1 MAVAVELADPL
12 TDSFPEYIDPFEPFE
27 IMTAFSPSPVHKTV
41 SGVQAS
47 EPASRYPSPQP
58 SHLCLPHQA
67 KRKATMGYVAP
78 TFLEKPTQVK
88 EGKNTPSYPLQRS
101 LALWALTRDRS
112 QETPP

>member
-1 MAVAVELADPL
+1 MAVAVADPL

-27 IMTAFSPSPVHKTV
+27 IMTAFSPSPVAHKTV
-41 SGVQAS
+41 AGVQAS
-47 EPASRYPSPQP
+47 EPTSRYPSPQP

-88 EGKNTPSYPLQRS
+88 EGKDIPSYPLQRS
-101 LALWALTRDRS
+101 LDFGH
-112 QETPP
+112 